1 VRITPLPPVL
11 TLLVAYT
18 IESYCLTLARFPVLR
33 KVLKEPE
40 ASEASFMNL
49 QPSLFTICT
58 HLIASDAE
66 ARKPLEDGGLGYQ
79 GVYTT
84 MEGMCEEMR
93 LWVEKYGS
101 KTEEMRLS
109 SGAEK
114 VAVEVR
120 NVGGVAGSV
129 KA

>member
-1 VRITPLPPVL
+1 M
-11 TLLVAYT
+11 LLVAYA
-18 IESYCLTLARFPVLR
+18 IETYCLTLTRFPVLR
-33 KVLKEPE
+33 KVFKEPE
-40 ASEASFMNL
+40 PYEASFMNL

-93 LWVEKYGS
+93 LWVEKYES
-101 KTEEMRLS
+101 KTGEMRLS
-109 SGAEK
+109 TGVEK
-114 VAVEVR
+114 VAVEMR
-120 NVGGVAGSV
+120 NVGGVRGV
-129 KA
+129 